1 MTFSVAR
8 RQALGRLGQW
18 GVVLGMAGGAAAGW
32 AAETVTVKDNAG
44 EVRVPLKPKTVL
56 VLDLAALDIIQ
67 SLGAE
72 VQGIPNQK
80 LPPLFDQRYSDSARY
95 PHIGSLFE
103 PDYERIRALKPD
115 LIIAGNRSLP
125 KIEELKKFAPVLDV
139 TVDNQQQL
147 DHVYRNIRAIAAVY
161 GLKEKGE
168 AEIQSVEKAVA
179 DLRVKAARQGP
190 GLFLMTNGGKLS
202 VYGPGSRFD
211 MLYTVFGLKPLPQK
225 IEVSK
230 HGQAVSFEYLLKANP
245 EWLFVL
251 DRDAAIGREG
261 QAAQQLLDNK
271 LVQATKAWRNKQVV
285 YLNAANWYLLS
296 NAGPSALK
304 ANIQQLSDAFSR
316 R

>member
-18 GVVLGMAGGAAAGW
+18 GVVLGMAGGAAVGW

-56 VLDLAALDIIQ
+56 VLDLAALDILQ
-67 SLGAE
+67 ALGAE
-72 VQGIPNQK
+72 VQGVPAQK
-80 LPPLFDQRYSDSARY
+80 MPALLARYADSARY
-95 PHIGSLFE
+95 PQVGSLFE

-139 TVDNQQQL
+139 TIDNQQQL
-147 DHVYRNIRAIAAVY
+147 DHVHRNIRALAAVY
-161 GLKEKGE
+161 GLKAKGE
-168 AEIQSVEKAVA
+168 AEIQSVDQAVA
-179 DLRVKAARQGP
+179 ALRVKAARQGP

-211 MLYTVFGLKPLPQK
+211 MLYTVFGAKPLPQK

-261 QAAQQLLDNK
+261 QAAQQLLDNR
-271 LVQATKAWRNKQVV
+271 LVQATKAWRRKQVV
-285 YLNAANWYLLS
+285 YLDAANWYLLS
-296 NAGPSALK
+296 NGGPGALK
-304 ANIQQLSDAFSR
+304 ANIQQLSDAFDR
-316 R
+316 G

>member
-1 MTFSVAR
+1 MTFSVTR
-8 RQALGRLGQW
+8 REALGRLGQW
-18 GVVLGMAGGAAAGW
+18 GVVLGMAGGAGAGW
-32 AAETVTVKDNAG
+32 AAETVTVKDNTG
-44 EVRVPLKPKTVL
+44 SVNVPYKPKTVL
-56 VLDLAALDIIQ
+56 VLDLSALDIIQ
-67 SLGAE
+67 ALGAE

-80 LPPLFDQRYSDSARY
+80 LPPLLARYADSAKY
-95 PHIGSLFE
+95 PQIGSLFE
-103 PDYERIRALKPD
+103 PDYEKIKALKPD

-125 KIEELKKFAPVLDV
+125 KIEELKKFAPVLDI
-139 TVDNQQQL
+139 TLDNQQQL

-179 DLRVKAARQGP
+179 DLRTKAAKQGP

-211 MLYTVFGLKPLPQK
+211 MLYTVFGMKPLPQK
-225 IEVSK
+225 IDVSK

-261 QAAQQLLDNK
+261 AAAQQLLDNK
-271 LVQATKAWRNKQVV
+271 LVQATKAWRSKQVV
-285 YLNAANWYLLS
+285 YVNAANWYLLS

-316 R
+316 S

>member
-18 GVVLGMAGGAAAGW
+18 GVVLGMAGGAGAGW
-32 AAETVTVKDNAG
+32 AAATVTVKDHAG
-44 EVRVPLKPKTVL
+44 EVRVPLKPRTVL
-56 VLDLAALDIIQ
+56 VLDLAALDILQ
-67 SLGAE
+67 ALGAE
-72 VQGIPNQK
+72 VQGVPAQK
-80 LPPLFDQRYSDSARY
+80 MPALLARYADSARY
-95 PHIGSLFE
+95 PQVGSLFE

-139 TVDNQQQL
+139 TIDNQQQL
-147 DHVYRNIRAIAAVY
+147 DHVHRNIRALAAVY
-161 GLKEKGE
+161 GLKAKGE
-168 AEIQSVEKAVA
+168 AEIQSVDQAVA
-179 DLRVKAARQGP
+179 ALRVKAARQGP

-211 MLYTVFGLKPLPQK
+211 MLYTVFGAKPLPQK

-261 QAAQQLLDNK
+261 QAAQQLLDNR
-271 LVQATKAWRNKQVV
+271 LVQATKAWRRKQVV
-285 YLNAANWYLLS
+285 YLDAANWYLLS
-296 NAGPSALK
+296 NGGPGALK
-304 ANIQQLSDAFSR
+304 ANIQQLSDAFDR
-316 R
+316 G

>member
-1 MTFSVAR
+1 MTFSVTR
-8 RQALGRLGQW
+8 RQAMGRLGQW
-18 GVVLGMAGGAAAGW
+18 GVVLGLAGSAGAGW
-32 AAETVTVKDNAG
+32 AADTVTVKDNTG
-44 EVRVPLKPKTVL
+44 SVNVPFQPKTVL
-56 VLDLAALDIIQ
+56 VLDLSALDIIQ
-67 SLGAE
+67 ALGAQ

-80 LPPLFDQRYSDSARY
+80 LPSLLARYADSAKY
-95 PHIGSLFE
+95 PQIGSLFE
-103 PDYERIRALKPD
+103 PDYEKIKALKPD

-125 KIEELKKFAPVLDV
+125 KIEELRKFAPVLDI
-139 TVDNQQQL
+139 TLDNQQQL

-168 AEIQSVEKAVA
+168 AEIQSVQKAVA
-179 DLRVKAARQGP
+179 DLRTKAAKQGP

-211 MLYTVFGLKPLPQK
+211 MLYTVFGMKPLPQK
-225 IEVSK
+225 IDVSK

-261 QAAQQLLDNK
+261 AAAQQLLDNK
-271 LVQATKAWRNKQVV
+271 LVQATKAWRSQQVV
-285 YLNAANWYLLS
+285 YVNAANWYLLS
-296 NAGPSALK
+296 NAGPGALK

-316 R
+316 G

>member
-1 MTFSVAR
+1 MTFSVTR
-8 RQALGRLGQW
+8 RQAMGRLGQW
-18 GVVLGMAGGAAAGW
+18 GVVLGLAGSAGAGW
-32 AAETVTVKDNAG
+32 AADTVTVKDNTG
-44 EVRVPLKPKTVL
+44 SVNVPFQPKTVL
-56 VLDLAALDIIQ
+56 VLDLSALDIIQ
-67 SLGAE
+67 ALGAQ

-80 LPPLFDQRYSDSARY
+80 LPPLLARYADSAKY
-95 PHIGSLFE
+95 PQVGSLFE
-103 PDYERIRALKPD
+103 PDYEKIKALKPD

-125 KIEELKKFAPVLDV
+125 KIEELRKFAPVLDI
-139 TVDNQQQL
+139 TLDNQQQL

-168 AEIQSVEKAVA
+168 AEIQSVQKAVA
-179 DLRVKAARQGP
+179 DLRTKAAKQGP

-211 MLYTVFGLKPLPQK
+211 MLYTVFGMKPLPQK
-225 IEVSK
+225 IDVSK

-261 QAAQQLLDNK
+261 AAAQQLLDNK
-271 LVQATKAWRNKQVV
+271 LVQATKAWRSKQVV
-285 YLNAANWYLLS
+285 YVNAANWYLLS
-296 NAGPSALK
+296 NAGPGALK

-316 R
+316 G

>member
-1 MTFSVAR
+1 MTFSVTR
-8 RQALGRLGQW
+8 RQAMGRLGQW
-18 GVVLGMAGGAAAGW
+18 GVVLGLAGSAGAGW
-32 AAETVTVKDNAG
+32 AADTVTVKDNTG
-44 EVRVPLKPKTVL
+44 SVNVPFQPKTVL
-56 VLDLAALDIIQ
+56 VLDLSALDIIQ
-67 SLGAE
+67 ALGAQ

-80 LPPLFDQRYSDSARY
+80 LPPLLARYADSAKY
-95 PHIGSLFE
+95 PQIGSLFE
-103 PDYERIRALKPD
+103 PDYEKIKALKPD

-125 KIEELKKFAPVLDV
+125 KIEDLRKFAPVLDI
-139 TVDNQQQL
+139 TLDNQQQL

-168 AEIQSVEKAVA
+168 AEIQSVQKAVA
-179 DLRVKAARQGP
+179 DLRTKAAKQGP

-211 MLYTVFGLKPLPQK
+211 MLYTVFGMKPLPQK
-225 IEVSK
+225 IDVSK

-261 QAAQQLLDNK
+261 AAAQQLLDNK
-271 LVQATKAWRNKQVV
+271 LVQATKAWRSKQVV
-285 YLNAANWYLLS
+285 YVNAANWYLLS
-296 NAGPSALK
+296 NAGPGALK

-316 R
+316 G

>member
-1 MTFSVAR
+1 MSFSVTR
-8 RQALGRLGQW
+8 RQAMGRLGQW
-18 GVVLGMAGGAAAGW
+18 GVVLGMAGGAGAGW
-32 AAETVTVKDNAG
+32 AAETVTVKDNTG
-44 EVRVPLKPKTVL
+44 EVSVPYKPKTVL
-56 VLDLAALDIIQ
+56 VLDLSALDIIQ
-67 SLGAE
+67 ALGAE

-80 LPPLFDQRYSDSARY
+80 LPPLLARYADNARY
-95 PHIGSLFE
+95 PQIGSLFE
-103 PDYERIRALKPD
+103 PDYEKIKALKPD

-125 KIEELKKFAPVLDV
+125 KIEELRKFAPVLDI
-139 TVDNQQQL
+139 TLDNQQQL

-161 GLKEKGE
+161 GVKEKGE

-179 DLRVKAARQGP
+179 DLRTKAASQGA

-211 MLYTVFGLKPLPQK
+211 MLYTVFGVKPLPQK

-261 QAAQQLLDNK
+261 AAAQKLLDNK
-271 LVQATKAWRNKQVV
+271 LVQATKAWRSKQVV
-285 YLNAANWYLLS
+285 YVNAANWYLLS
-296 NAGPSALK
+296 NAGPGALK
-304 ANIQQLSDAFSR
+304 ANIQQLSDAFARS
-316 R
+316 

>member
-1 MTFSVAR
+1 MTFSVTR
-8 RQALGRLGQW
+8 RQAMGRLGQW
-18 GVVLGMAGGAAAGW
+18 GVVLGLAGSAGAGW
-32 AAETVTVKDNAG
+32 AADTVTVKDNTG
-44 EVRVPLKPKTVL
+44 SVNVPFQPKTVL
-56 VLDLAALDIIQ
+56 VLDLSALDIIQ
-67 SLGAE
+67 ALGAQ

-80 LPPLFDQRYSDSARY
+80 LPPLLARYADSAKY
-95 PHIGSLFE
+95 PQVGSLFE
-103 PDYERIRALKPD
+103 PDYEKIKALKPD

-125 KIEELKKFAPVLDV
+125 KIEELRKFAPVLDI
-139 TVDNQQQL
+139 TLDNQQQL

-168 AEIQSVEKAVA
+168 AEIQAVQKAVA
-179 DLRVKAARQGP
+179 DLRTKAAKQGP

-211 MLYTVFGLKPLPQK
+211 MLYTVFGMKPLPQK
-225 IEVSK
+225 IDVSK

-261 QAAQQLLDNK
+261 AAAQQLLDNK
-271 LVQATKAWRNKQVV
+271 LVQATKAWRSKQVV
-285 YLNAANWYLLS
+285 YVNAANWYLLS
-296 NAGPSALK
+296 NAGPGALK

-316 R
+316 G

>member
-1 MTFSVAR
+1 MTFSVTR
-8 RQALGRLGQW
+8 RQAMGRLGQW
-18 GVVLGMAGGAAAGW
+18 GVVLGLAGSAGAGW
-32 AAETVTVKDNAG
+32 AADTVTVKDNTG
-44 EVRVPLKPKTVL
+44 SVNVPFQPKTVL
-56 VLDLAALDIIQ
+56 VLDLSALDIIQ
-67 SLGAE
+67 ALGAQ

-80 LPPLFDQRYSDSARY
+80 LPPLLARYADSAKY
-95 PHIGSLFE
+95 PQIGSLFE
-103 PDYERIRALKPD
+103 PDYEKIKALKPD

-125 KIEELKKFAPVLDV
+125 KIEELRKFAPVLDI
-139 TVDNQQQL
+139 TLDNQQQL

-168 AEIQSVEKAVA
+168 AEIQSVQKAVA
-179 DLRVKAARQGP
+179 DLHTKAAKQGP

-211 MLYTVFGLKPLPQK
+211 MLYTVFGMKPLPQK
-225 IEVSK
+225 IDVSK

-261 QAAQQLLDNK
+261 AAAQQLLDNK
-271 LVQATKAWRNKQVV
+271 LVQATKAWRSKQVV
-285 YLNAANWYLLS
+285 YVNAANWYLLS
-296 NAGPSALK
+296 NAGPGALK

-316 R
+316 G

>member
-1 MTFSVAR
+1 MTFSVTR
-8 RQALGRLGQW
+8 RQAMGRLGQW
-18 GVVLGMAGGAAAGW
+18 GVVLGLAGSAGAGW
-32 AAETVTVKDNAG
+32 AADTVTVKDNTG
-44 EVRVPLKPKTVL
+44 SVNVPFQPKTVL
-56 VLDLAALDIIQ
+56 VLDLSALDIIQ
-67 SLGAE
+67 ALGAQ

-80 LPPLFDQRYSDSARY
+80 LPPLLARYADSAKY
-95 PHIGSLFE
+95 PQIGSLFE
-103 PDYERIRALKPD
+103 PDYEKIKALKPD

-125 KIEELKKFAPVLDV
+125 KIEELRKFAPVLDI
-139 TVDNQQQL
+139 TLDNQQQL

-168 AEIQSVEKAVA
+168 AEIQSVQKAVA
-179 DLRVKAARQGP
+179 DLRTKAAKQGP

-211 MLYTVFGLKPLPQK
+211 MLYTVFGMKPLPQK
-225 IEVSK
+225 IDVSK

-261 QAAQQLLDNK
+261 AAAQQLLDNK
-271 LVQATKAWRNKQVV
+271 LVQATKAWRSKQVV
-285 YLNAANWYLLS
+285 YVNAANWYLLS
-296 NAGPSALK
+296 NAGPGALK

-316 R
+316 G

>member
-1 MTFSVAR
+1 MSFSVTR
-8 RQALGRLGQW
+8 RQAMGRLGQW
-18 GVVLGMAGGAAAGW
+18 GVVLGMAGGAGAGW
-32 AAETVTVKDNAG
+32 AADTVTVKDNTG
-44 EVRVPLKPKTVL
+44 EVSVPYKPKTVL
-56 VLDLAALDIIQ
+56 VLDLSALDIIQ
-67 SLGAE
+67 ALGAE

-80 LPPLFDQRYSDSARY
+80 LPPLLARYADNARY
-95 PHIGSLFE
+95 PQIGSLFE
-103 PDYERIRALKPD
+103 PDYEKIKALKPD

-125 KIEELKKFAPVLDV
+125 KIEELRKFAPVLDI
-139 TVDNQQQL
+139 TLDNQQQL

-161 GLKEKGE
+161 GVKEKGE

-179 DLRVKAARQGP
+179 DLRTKAASQGA

-211 MLYTVFGLKPLPQK
+211 MLYTVFGVKPLPQK

-261 QAAQQLLDNK
+261 AAAQKLLDNK
-271 LVQATKAWRNKQVV
+271 LVQATKAWRSKQVV
-285 YLNAANWYLLS
+285 YVNAANWYLLS
-296 NAGPSALK
+296 NAGPGALK

-316 R
+316 S